1 MVFVKMR
8 NIVGPFRHLPCRRY
22 NHRRR
27 LRLLGNRPDE
37 RVLIW
42 RRRPGAHQNHLGFVR
57 GLGIGRT
64 GSGRRAGPRI
74 GYIRSRPEGML
85 LGQRRADRCDCRE
98 LGSHHCA
105 ILGLRSARAAAS
117 TGAVVGRDFKANSGH
132 ICVTRIR
139 VKEHEY

>member
-42 RRRPGAHQNHLGFVR
+42 RRRPGAHQNHLGFVP
-57 GLGIGRT
+57 GLGIGVRVQ
-64 GSGRRAGPRI
+64 GDAPGRA
-74 GYIRSRPEGML
+74 
-85 LGQRRADRCDCRE
+85 
-98 LGSHHCA
+98 
-105 ILGLRSARAAAS
+105 
-117 TGAVVGRDFKANSGH
+117 
-132 ICVTRIR
+132 
-139 VKEHEY
+139 